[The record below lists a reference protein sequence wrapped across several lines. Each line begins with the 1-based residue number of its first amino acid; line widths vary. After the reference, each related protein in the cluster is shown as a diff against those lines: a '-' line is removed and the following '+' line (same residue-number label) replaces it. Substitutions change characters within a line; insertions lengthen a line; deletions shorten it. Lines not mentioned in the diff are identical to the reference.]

1 MVQAGNIQ
9 KQRAWEARFA
19 RHRRSGL
26 SVARFCAQERVSTHS
41 FYYWAKR
48 FRAAAAESRSS
59 SSLAAP
65 PPSVPA
71 AATTSRDPQ
80 GALVR
85 FRLKTGIEISVPADC
100 LEAVRCLAKCLAEGC
115 GRHAE
120 AFQEVVVKA

>member
-9 KQRAWEARFA
+9 KQRTWKARLA

-26 SVARFCAQERVSTHS
+26 SVTRFCEQERVSTHS

-48 FRAAAAESRSS
+48 FRATAAESRSS
-59 SSLAAP
+59 GSLAAP
-65 PPSVPA
+65 SRSVLA
-71 AATTSRDPQ
+71 VATTSRDPQ
-80 GALVR
+80 GAVVR

-100 LEAVRCLAKCLAEGC
+100 LEAVRCLAKCLAEGY
-115 GRHAE
+115 GRHAG